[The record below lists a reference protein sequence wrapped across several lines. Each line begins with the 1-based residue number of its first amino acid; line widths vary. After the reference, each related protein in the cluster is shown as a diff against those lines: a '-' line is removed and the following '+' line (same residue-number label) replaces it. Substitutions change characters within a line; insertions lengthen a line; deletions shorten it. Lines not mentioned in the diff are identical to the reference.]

1 MTILCHHIIPVA
13 KSLVASCFF
22 ALLLLLTYHLYY
34 LNFNVDKNGVVSGSF
49 AVKIG
54 LFKNVQTRK
63 LKWSPLWMSIL
74 WGVSFFLELLELK
87 QLKSYVR
94 IGRNF
99 QANMALKNK
108 KWHVKTYIHKSPMKI
123 SIIHSQHSLPF
134 SNIKKLCTKN

>member
-1 MTILCHHIIPVA
+1 MTILCHHVIPVA

-34 LNFNVDKNGVVSGSF
+34 LNFNVNKNGVVSGSF
-49 AVKIG
+49 EVKIG

-74 WGVSFFLELLELK
+74 WGVSFFLKLSELK

-99 QANMALKNK
+99 QANMALNNK

-134 SNIKKLCTKN
+134 SNIIIIIIK